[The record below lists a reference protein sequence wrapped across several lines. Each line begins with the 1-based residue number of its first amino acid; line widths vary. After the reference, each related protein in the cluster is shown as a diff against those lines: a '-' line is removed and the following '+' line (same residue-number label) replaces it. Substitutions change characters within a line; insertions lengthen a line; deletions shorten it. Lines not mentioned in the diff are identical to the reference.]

1 MTSSGKGT
9 PQRAAIDALI
19 GGSLTATYLS
29 QRGILT
35 PDYLASIT
43 RYSDIYEL
51 LASGSDAS
59 RRLFENLADHF
70 NGDVFGP
77 LPDLISTIDE
87 PVFEGVSSLL
97 QGDDLV
103 TRQQAL
109 WPYDFSVLPVDL
121 VSSIYEQLLEETR
134 QVNSAY
140 YTPRFLVNML
150 LDETV
155 PWEGTEL
162 PKIVDLACG
171 SGAFMTEA
179 FRRLCYREQRRVGR
193 DLSYDELQEILRSRI
208 FGVDINE
215 VAARTAV
222 FGLYLG
228 LLEQLDPPT
237 IWESA
242 LLPPLLNVN
251 VIVADAFEEHSLAN
265 QWFDVVVGN
274 PPWQSNLTQPAGE
287 FIAKHNLPV
296 ADRQA
301 ASAFLWLGAYM
312 LRPAGRLGLV
322 MPAKPLLHNRSD
334 KAGRFRT
341 DVFSNLQVR
350 IIADLSAVRRQI
362 FRNAIGPAAI
372 IVADAPHQE
381 IQPEPPPGS
390 NEILYV
396 SAHPRPLS
404 GTVDA
409 LVIAP
414 EEVRG
419 ISRKLAEARPEIWS
433 TLLWGTVRDIELL
446 DRLRIEF
453 SPLEKLADE
462 HNWETGQGYQVGGGD
477 ANDATHLYGFPI
489 IPTEAVQPL
498 HVSDVHREPFTLTHL
513 HRPRKVALF
522 NGPHVLVRRTIVGGR
537 IAAVLVEE
545 DAVFAN
551 GVIGIAGSAD
561 DKGLLATVAAVLSS
575 SLSCYWQFMTS
586 SSWGTER
593 DFVELNE
600 YMSLPM
606 ALPTAAQCQEFLNLS
621 HQAGG
626 SGLPLDLLDEMV
638 FSLYQLGAA
647 DQERIRNFM
656 SNDFPRF
663 RNPQRWY
670 SVPADRDWLESY
682 SRVVADTLEDAF
694 EDAAVDSAVR
704 RQGNYCTV
712 AITIRDHSPLFGSGR

>member
-1 MTSSGKGT
+1 MTVDLPQHLQDTLAELGYAEHQDLVTASTDLAAGPRDFIWRDLRRKVGLDAAFFSDGVPLIGFTGEDSPEGLTAIRRRLWNYGSVPVLISAGSGGRRAYNAISYSNRQDAAEGRLDEATSDAQLGIASQLAEAFGVADIESGAFAATHSTAYRKSKRVDAALLNNLQYLRTTSSGKGT

-87 PVFEGVSSLL
+87 PIFEGVSSLL

-140 YTPRFLVNML
+140 YTPRFLVNMI

-193 DLSYDELQEILRSRI
+193 DLSYDELQEILKGRI

-242 LLPPLLNVN
+242 LLPPLLNEN

-265 QWFDVVVGN
+265 QWFDVAVGN
-274 PPWQSNLTQPAGE
+274 PPWQSNLTQPAEE
-287 FIAKHNLPV
+287 FIEKHNLPV

-301 ASAFLWLGAYM
+301 ASAFLWL
-312 LRPAGRLGLV
+312 AG
-322 MPAKPLLHNRSD
+322 
-334 KAGRFRT
+334 
-341 DVFSNLQVR
+341 
-350 IIADLSAVRRQI
+350 
-362 FRNAIGPAAI
+362 
-372 IVADAPHQE
+372 
-381 IQPEPPPGS
+381 
-390 NEILYV
+390 
-396 SAHPRPLS
+396 
-404 GTVDA
+404 
-409 LVIAP
+409 
-414 EEVRG
+414 
-419 ISRKLAEARPEIWS
+419 
-433 TLLWGTVRDIELL
+433 
-446 DRLRIEF
+446 
-453 SPLEKLADE
+453 
-462 HNWETGQGYQVGGGD
+462 
-477 ANDATHLYGFPI
+477 
-489 IPTEAVQPL
+489 
-498 HVSDVHREPFTLTHL
+498 
-513 HRPRKVALF
+513 
-522 NGPHVLVRRTIVGGR
+522 
-537 IAAVLVEE
+537 
-545 DAVFAN
+545 
-551 GVIGIAGSAD
+551 
-561 DKGLLATVAAVLSS
+561 
-575 SLSCYWQFMTS
+575 
-586 SSWGTER
+586 
-593 DFVELNE
+593 
-600 YMSLPM
+600 
-606 ALPTAAQCQEFLNLS
+606 
-621 HQAGG
+621 
-626 SGLPLDLLDEMV
+626 
-638 FSLYQLGAA
+638 
-647 DQERIRNFM
+647 
-656 SNDFPRF
+656 
-663 RNPQRWY
+663 
-670 SVPADRDWLESY
+670 
-682 SRVVADTLEDAF
+682 
-694 EDAAVDSAVR
+694 
-704 RQGNYCTV
+704 
-712 AITIRDHSPLFGSGR
+712 